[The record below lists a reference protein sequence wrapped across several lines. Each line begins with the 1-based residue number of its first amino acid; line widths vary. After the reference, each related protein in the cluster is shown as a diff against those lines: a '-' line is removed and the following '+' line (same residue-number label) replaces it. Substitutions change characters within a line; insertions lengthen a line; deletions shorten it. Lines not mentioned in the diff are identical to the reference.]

1 VKITLS
7 WQALAFASAIC
18 AALSAIFGK
27 LGVSQIP
34 PDLATLFRTFVLL
47 VVFVP
52 IVLLGGQLQGAGNVS
67 RHALL
72 LLSLSA
78 LAGAGSWFFYFR
90 AVKIG
95 DVSKVAPID
104 KLSIVFVA
112 LFGVIFLGERLSLA
126 NWAGVILMTGG
137 MLLIAFR

>member
-1 VKITLS
+1 MKFTLS
-7 WQALAFASAIC
+7 WQAMALGSALC

-27 LGVSQIP
+27 VGVTQIP

-47 VVFVP
+47 LLFVP
-52 IVLLGGQLQGAGNVS
+52 LVWATGQYQGFTTIPH
-67 RHALL
+67 RALIFL
-72 LLSLSA
+72 ALSA

-95 DVSKVAPID
+95 DVSRVAPVD

-112 LFGVIFLGERLSLA
+112 LFGVLFLGERLSPA
-126 NWAGVILMTGG
+126 NWANVALMTGEL
-137 MLLIAFR
+137 LLIAWK